1 MRMWRDRFEDFSF
14 HVAEYVEI
22 GDALV
27 MPGWINVHARGS
39 TAEVR
44 EPYTWLARMRNGKVV
59 VVREYRTKDEALEA
73 LGLAGGKIARVES
86 CAARGEALEA
96 MGVGE

>member
-39 TAEVR
+39 TAAVR

-59 VVREYRTKDEALEA
+59 QVREYRTKDEALKA
-73 LGLAGGKIARVES
+73 MGLAE
-86 CAARGEALEA
+86 
-96 MGVGE
+96 